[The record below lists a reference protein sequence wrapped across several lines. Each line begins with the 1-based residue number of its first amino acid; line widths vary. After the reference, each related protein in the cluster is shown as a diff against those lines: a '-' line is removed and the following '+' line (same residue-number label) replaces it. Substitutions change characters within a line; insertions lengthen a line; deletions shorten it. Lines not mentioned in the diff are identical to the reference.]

1 MLVLSTNLE
10 SNWLNLEYKGRE
22 LCMCVK
28 EFKEVKA
35 SESCLVSRA
44 RAAGQEVVKHCHLLS
59 NISFHPHVFIR
70 MKKCLMETVKFD

>member
-35 SESCLVSRA
+35 SESCLSWVVR
-44 RAAGQEVVKHCHLLS
+44 GQPGK
-59 NISFHPHVFIR
+59 R
-70 MKKCLMETVKFD
+70 